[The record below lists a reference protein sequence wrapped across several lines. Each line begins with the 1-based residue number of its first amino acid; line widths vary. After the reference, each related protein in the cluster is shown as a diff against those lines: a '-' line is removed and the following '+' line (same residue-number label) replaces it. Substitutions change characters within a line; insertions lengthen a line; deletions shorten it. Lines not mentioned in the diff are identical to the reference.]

1 MHYFVTGAT
10 GFVGRYLTSLLLA
23 EGHAV
28 TTLVRSRD
36 QARALAEYGVRPHV
50 GDVRDKESMRR
61 GMRGADGVFHAAA
74 WTRIGS
80 RDSKTAE
87 AVNVQ
92 GTRNVLELIRE
103 LHIPKGIY
111 TSTVSVFSDT
121 GGQRFT
127 EERRYEGKHLTIYDR
142 TKWEAHYEVAVPM
155 MRRGLPLV
163 IVQPGVA
170 YGPGDDGD
178 LARLL
183 RSYLLGKFP
192 FAPTVNAYSWAHVE
206 DVAAGH
212 LLAMEQGR
220 PGRSYLICGEAETLL
235 NVMRLAGRLVGK
247 RRGPLPFP
255 GKALRPVAGVLRA
268 LGLLVPPLAARAER
282 IRAGAGVTYLGDDTR
297 ARTELGFS
305 PRPVAEG
312 MPDAVRALLQ
322 GLFEGD

>member
-1 MHYFVTGAT
+1 MTGAAD
-10 GFVGRYLTSLLLA
+10 FVGRYLTSLLLA

-28 TTLVRSRD
+28 TALVHSRD
-36 QARALAEYGVRPHV
+36 QARALAGYGVRPHL

-61 GMRGADGVFHAAA
+61 GMRGADGVFHTAA

-103 LHIPKGIY
+103 LHIPKGVY

-121 GGQRFT
+121 RGQRFT
-127 EERRYEGKHLTIYDR
+127 EELRYEGKHLTIYDR

-163 IVQPGVA
+163 IVQPGVV

-212 LLAMEQGR
+212 LLAMERGW
-220 PGRSYLICGEAETLL
+220 PGHSYLICGEAETLL

-255 GKALRPVAGVLRA
+255 GKALRPVAGILRA
-268 LGLLVPPLAARAER
+268 LGLVVPPLAARAER

-297 ARTELGFS
+297 ARATLGFS

-312 MPDAVRALLQ
+312 MPDTVRALLQ
-322 GLFEGD
+322 DLFEGD